1 MTLYDDTL
9 SLLQE
14 LIRNACV
21 NDLTP
26 DSGHEVRNADS
37 LEKFFA
43 GEDVQ
48 IERFESHPGRVSIV
62 VTVPGDPDKEPLT
75 LMGHTDVV
83 PVDEPKWT
91 KPPFEALSSRTA
103 SSTAAVP

>member
-9 SLLQE
+9 ALLQE

-26 DSGHEVRNADS
+26 DSGNEVRNADT
-37 LEKFFA
+37 LEKFFEGTDA
-43 GEDVQ
+43 E
-48 IERFESHPGRVSIV
+48 IARYESHPGRVSIV
-62 VTVPGDPDKEPLT
+62 VTVAGDPEKEPLT

-91 KPPFEALSSRTA
+91 KPPFDALIEDG
-103 SSTAAVP
+103 

>member
-37 LEKFFA
+37 LENSSQVKTC
-43 GEDVQ
+43 
-48 IERFESHPGRVSIV
+48 R
-62 VTVPGDPDKEPLT
+62 
-75 LMGHTDVV
+75 
-83 PVDEPKWT
+83 
-91 KPPFEALSSRTA
+91 LSA
-103 SSTAAVP
+103 SSPTRAVFPS

>member
-48 IERFESHPGRVSIV
+48 IERFESHQAAFP
-62 VTVPGDPDKEPLT
+62 
-75 LMGHTDVV
+75 
-83 PVDEPKWT
+83 
-91 KPPFEALSSRTA
+91 SS
-103 SSTAAVP
+103 

>member
-48 IERFESHPGRVSIV
+48 IERF
-62 VTVPGDPDKEPLT
+62 
-75 LMGHTDVV
+75 
-83 PVDEPKWT
+83 
-91 KPPFEALSSRTA
+91 
-103 SSTAAVP
+103 